1 MRQLFGIL
9 LLLGILP
16 VAAEPLA
23 EAFQAIERRDYPT
36 AHALLL
42 PLAKAGNAEAQF
54 QLGQLYH
61 YGRGVPEDDVA
72 ALGWFERA
80 ARQGSAKAQYE
91 LGNMYA
97 FGFGVVPDDPNA
109 DRKAAKWY
117 FEAARQ
123 GHPDAQ
129 YGLGILFL
137 TGKGVRPS
145 HEEALKWMRRA
156 AAQGHRD
163 ASLYL
168 RGSTPPK

>member
-1 MRQLFGIL
+1 MRRLVAIL
-9 LLLGILP
+9 LLLGIFP

-23 EAFQAIERRDYPT
+23 DALRAIERQDYAG
-36 AHALLL
+36 AHALLM

-54 QLGQLYH
+54 QLGRLYH

-80 ARQGSAKAQYE
+80 ARQGSAQAQYE

-97 FGFGVVPDDPNA
+97 FGFGIAPGDPDA

-129 YGLGILFL
+129 YSLGILFL

-168 RGSTPPK
+168 RGSTPSK